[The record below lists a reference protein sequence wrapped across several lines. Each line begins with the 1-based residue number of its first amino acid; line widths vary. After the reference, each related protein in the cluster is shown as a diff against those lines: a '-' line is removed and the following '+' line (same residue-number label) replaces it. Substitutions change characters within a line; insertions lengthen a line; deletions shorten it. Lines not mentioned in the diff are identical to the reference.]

1 MISEF
6 IQNHPALVITMYF
19 ILSLVIYFILEYKKK
34 PWDNDDDFFGF
45 NVLVALF
52 WLILLP
58 IAIFIMPFLLA
69 SKLAKILRETKQKK
83 NQINGTN
90 IMGKKNK
97 GW

>member
-19 ILSLVIYFILEYKKK
+19 ILSLVIFFILEYKKK
-34 PWDNDDDFFGF
+34 PWDNDFGG
-45 NVLVALF
+45 NLMISLF
-52 WLILLP
+52 WPIILP
-58 IAIFIMPFLLA
+58 IAIFIVPFFWA
-69 SKLAKILRETKQKK
+69 SNLAKNLRETKQKK

-90 IMGKKNK
+90 IIGKKNK